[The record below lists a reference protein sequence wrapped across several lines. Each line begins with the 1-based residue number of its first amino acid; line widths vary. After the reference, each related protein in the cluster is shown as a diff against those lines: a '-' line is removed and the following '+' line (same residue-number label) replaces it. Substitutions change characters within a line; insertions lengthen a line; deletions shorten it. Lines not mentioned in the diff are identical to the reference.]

1 MIPKNKRILENMHQQ
16 YIVGTPPKAV
26 VKDTKILL
34 CCLTNA
40 VVQGSGYK
48 NSPVYVTSRMLKHL
62 YDKRPAEEY
71 DILINIL
78 HKVVK
83 FPDIIFENQ
92 QDKRGDI
99 IFLKNYKAEKYL
111 CVLEKGVEED
121 NCIATAFRVRD
132 ENYTK
137 KYKELWRWR
146 DDVPSS

>member
-1 MIPKNKRILENMHQQ
+1 MIPQNKKILNNMHQQ

-26 VKDTKILL
+26 VKDKKILL

-40 VVQGSGYK
+40 VMRGSGYEK
-48 NSPVYVTSRMLKHL
+48 SPVYVTSRMLKHL

-71 DILINIL
+71 DILIKIL

-83 FPDIIFENQ
+83 FPNIIFENQ
-92 QDKRGDI
+92 AGKRGNKV
-99 IFLKNYKAEKYL
+99 FLKIYKGQKYL
-111 CVLEKGVEED
+111 CVLGKGVEGD
-121 NCIATAFRVRD
+121 NCIATAFRLRD